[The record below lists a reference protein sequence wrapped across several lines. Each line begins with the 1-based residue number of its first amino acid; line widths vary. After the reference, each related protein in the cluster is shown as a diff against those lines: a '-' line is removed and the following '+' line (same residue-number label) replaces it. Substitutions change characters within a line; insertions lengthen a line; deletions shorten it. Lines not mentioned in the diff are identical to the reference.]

1 MNKQELELELE
12 QEMTLLDAAAFI
24 AEAREELQRRLEDS
38 DE

>member
-1 MNKQELELELE
+1 MNTEELELELE

-24 AEAREELQRRLEDS
+24 AEAREEIENGGP